1 MCVYVCVCDKKK
13 KMHSGWSKRTNGN
26 KLRKMSKVNIKNI
39 KFPMRDT
46 LDSRTEPQGK
56 WQESITWVML
66 GKKTKKKHNYCLSF
80 SVFES
85 WSLRDPSPFFLFII
99 RKLKKVKIIC
109 QIAPGG
115 LSFKVKHFNVEEWHS
130 LFSQGNVFFAKF

>member
-1 MCVYVCVCDKKK
+1 MKLCLRSLRSEGDVCVCVCVWQKKK

-66 GKKTKKKHNYCLSF
+66 GKKKNKKNTTIVCLF
-80 SVFES
+80 Q
-85 WSLRDPSPFFLFII
+85 FL
-99 RKLKKVKIIC
+99 KVD
-109 QIAPGG
+109 
-115 LSFKVKHFNVEEWHS
+115 L
-130 LFSQGNVFFAKF
+130 